1 MVNAKLIEYIKTE
14 QAQGYQAHQLHDF
27 LVKKGFLDSEV
38 QEAIE
43 YANKKD
49 ITTSEQQR
57 GFEQAL
63 PHIRRRNS
71 VLTFLLALF
80 TLNIYGAIWYV
91 LTVVELKKHQQQAPS
106 PYYGLLL
113 ITPQLLFVFFLFN
126 LRSHHFLYLLIPL
139 LVLISHLIVFRP
151 YTKSLT
157 RLTGGNSGILLS
169 LLILAPPFGVLAT
182 QEELNSRAHYK

>member
-27 LVKKGFLDSEV
+27 LVKKGFSVEEV
-38 QEAIE
+38 DEAIE

-49 ITTSEQQR
+49 ITTTEQQV
-57 GFEQAL
+57 GFENAL
-63 PHIRRRNS
+63 PHIKRRNS
-71 VLTFLLALF
+71 ILTFFLALF
-80 TLNIYGAIWYV
+80 TGGVYGAVWYV
-91 LTVVELKKHQQQAPS
+91 MTVVELKKHQQHAPS
-106 PYYGLLL
+106 PLLGFVL
-113 ITPQLLFVFFLFN
+113 VIPQLVFIFFIFN
-126 LRSHHFLYLLIPL
+126 LNSYHFLYALVPL
-139 LVLISHLIVFRP
+139 LVLITHLIVFLP